1 MQALQSVAIKRE
13 PPRCHAVEQYR
24 TAWQPASL
32 PAVRST
38 AAFLANAR
46 AFRTPS
52 PCERQVL
59 ANTKALRTLWRS
71 LKTIGQSRQ
80 YGYGNQTSSDQIE
93 SATRCVQT
101 AAALIDKG
109 SRDTAV
115 ATSRC
120 VN

>member
-1 MQALQSVAIKRE
+1 MNAVQSIAIKRV
-13 PPRCHAVEQYR
+13 PPRCHAVEQCGM
-24 TAWQPASL
+24 AWQPASL

-38 AAFLANAR
+38 AAFLANAKSL
-46 AFRTPS
+46 RTPS

-59 ANTKALRTLWRS
+59 SNAKSLRTLWRS

-101 AAALIDKG
+101 AAELTDKG

>member
-13 PPRCHAVEQYR
+13 PPRCHAIEQYR
-24 TAWQPASL
+24 MAWQPASL

-46 AFRTPS
+46 S
-52 PCERQVL
+52 
-59 ANTKALRTLWRS
+59 LRTLWRS

-101 AAALIDKG
+101 AAELTDKG

-120 VN
+120 V